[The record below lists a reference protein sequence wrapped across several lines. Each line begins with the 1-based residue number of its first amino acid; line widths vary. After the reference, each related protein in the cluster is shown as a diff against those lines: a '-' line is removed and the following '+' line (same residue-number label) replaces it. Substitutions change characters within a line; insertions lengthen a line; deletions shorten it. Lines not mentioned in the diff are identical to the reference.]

1 MYLNFEKVT
10 SFTRPG
16 EFVQKFRFKILII
29 LFFAKQFRVHEAN
42 SRGFKYFVVT
52 PIICEL

>member
-16 EFVQKFRFKILII
+16 EFVQKFKFKIHII
-29 LFFAKQFRVHEAN
+29 LFFAKQFRVYELN
-42 SRGFKYFVVT
+42 SRRLQYFVVT